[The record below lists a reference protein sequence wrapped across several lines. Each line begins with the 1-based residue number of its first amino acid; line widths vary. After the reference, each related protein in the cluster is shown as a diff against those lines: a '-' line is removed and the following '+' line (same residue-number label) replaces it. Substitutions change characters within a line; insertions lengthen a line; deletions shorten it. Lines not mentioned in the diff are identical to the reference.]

1 MKRRDE
7 VLVGVFIIV
16 AVAIGLLG
24 TLWLV
29 RGGLSSGYPLYVKFA
44 WGQNL
49 KPGQPVLLA
58 GVNVGGVRD
67 VKLRDDGYLDVIL
80 RVNDDVKV
88 PKNSFASVK
97 PIGIFGDAA
106 VALTPKGPSRVSYAP
121 NDTVPVGPSDTDI
134 QAIMNRVD
142 SIGATVQLMTK
153 TLNQELIASGGFKDM
168 RKTLANAAELS
179 ANASR
184 LSVQL
189 NAIAAEQNRNLT
201 ATMAS
206 FRRAASAVD
215 SAQIDAE
222 ELPHVEREPH
232 AHRQQPGLD
241 DEEGEQPG
249 RRDRARRRHGGEVHE
264 GHAAVPR
271 SSRAGDAGG
280 LCARRFEGEPEE
292 IHQPASLLG
301 RTVRLSDPYVRPSGS
316 KRESRRG

>member
-7 VLVGVFIIV
+7 VLVGVFLTA

-80 RVNDDVKV
+80 RVNDDIKV

-106 VALTPKGPSRVSYAP
+106 VALTPKGPSSISYAP

-168 RKTLANAAELS
+168 RKTLANATELS

-215 SAQIDAE
+215 SAQIDST
-222 ELPHVEREPH
+222 LKNFRT
-232 AHRQQPGLD
+232 
-241 DEEGEQPG
+241 
-249 RRDRARRRHGGEVHE
+249 
-264 GHAAVPR
+264 
-271 SSRAGDAGG
+271 SS
-280 LCARRFEGEPEE
+280 
-292 IHQPASLLG
+292 ASLTRIAANLDSTTKKVNG
-301 RTVRLSDPYVRPSGS
+301 LVGGIERGEGTVGKFMKDTLLYRDM
-316 KRESRRG
+316 RGLVSQADSVLADLKANPKKYINLRIF

>member
-80 RVNDDVKV
+80 RVNDGIKV
-88 PKNSFASVK
+88 PKNAVASVK

-106 VALTPKGPSRVSYAP
+106 VALTPKGPSAVSYAP
-121 NDTVPVGPSDTDI
+121 NDTVPVGASDTDI

-153 TLNQELIASGGFKDM
+153 TLNAELVASGGFKDM
-168 RKTLANAAELS
+168 RKTMANAAELS

-189 NAIAAEQNRNLT
+189 NAIAAEQNKNLT
-201 ATMAS
+201 LTMAS

-215 SAQIDAE
+215 SAQIDST
-222 ELPHVEREPH
+222 LKNFRT
-232 AHRQQPGLD
+232 
-241 DEEGEQPG
+241 
-249 RRDRARRRHGGEVHE
+249 
-264 GHAAVPR
+264 
-271 SSRAGDAGG
+271 SS
-280 LCARRFEGEPEE
+280 
-292 IHQPASLLG
+292 ASLTRIASNLDSTTKRVNSLVG
-301 RTVRLSDPYVRPSGS
+301 GIERGEGTVGKFMKDTLLYRDLRGLVTQADSVLADLKANPKKYINVRIF
-316 KRESRRG
+316 

>member
-80 RVNDDVKV
+80 RVNDDIKV

-106 VALTPKGPSRVSYAP
+106 VALTPKGPSNISYSA

-153 TLNQELIASGGFKDM
+153 TLNAELVAAGGFKDM

-201 ATMAS
+201 LTMAS

-215 SAQIDAE
+215 SAQIDST
-222 ELPHVEREPH
+222 LKNFRT
-232 AHRQQPGLD
+232 
-241 DEEGEQPG
+241 
-249 RRDRARRRHGGEVHE
+249 
-264 GHAAVPR
+264 
-271 SSRAGDAGG
+271 SS
-280 LCARRFEGEPEE
+280 
-292 IHQPASLLG
+292 ASLTRIASNLDSTTKRVNSLVG
-301 RTVRLSDPYVRPSGS
+301 GIERGDGTVGKFMKDTLLYRDL
-316 KRESRRG
+316 RGLVTQADSVLADLKANPKKYINLRIF

>member
-7 VLVGVFIIV
+7 VLVGVFLMA

-29 RGGLSSGYPLYVKFA
+29 RGGLSSGYPLYAKFA

-80 RVNDDVKV
+80 RVNDDIKV
-88 PKNSFASVK
+88 PKNSVASVK

-106 VALTPKGPSRVSYAP
+106 VALTPKGPSKLSYAP
-121 NDTVPVGPSDTDI
+121 NDTVPVGASDTDI

-201 ATMAS
+201 ATMAQ

-215 SAQIDAE
+215 SAQIDST
-222 ELPHVEREPH
+222 LKNFRT
-232 AHRQQPGLD
+232 
-241 DEEGEQPG
+241 
-249 RRDRARRRHGGEVHE
+249 
-264 GHAAVPR
+264 
-271 SSRAGDAGG
+271 SS
-280 LCARRFEGEPEE
+280 
-292 IHQPASLLG
+292 ASLTRIAANLDSTTKKVNG
-301 RTVRLSDPYVRPSGS
+301 LVGGIERGEGTVGKFMKDTLLYRDL
-316 KRESRRG
+316 RGLVTQADSVLADLKANPKKYINLRIF